1 MKVIME
7 EVGLKQDD
15 RGCVLPAREYAAKLK
30 EKNADNEMVSV
41 IAFEFENGKVIT
53 GKGSATMDCCSAAL
67 LNAIKYLAGIS
78 DDIFLLSPLILNTI
92 RDLKERD
99 LHSKITC
106 LNANEI
112 LIALSISA
120 VTNPTAQLAYDKLSE
135 LSGVQAHCTAILNRN
150 DEQILR
156 KLGLDVTCDAVYPSE
171 NLYYV

>member
-1 MKVIME
+1 
-7 EVGLKQDD
+7 LKRIAETK
-15 RGCVLPAREYAAKLK
+15 RGASDAGAVVKLK
-30 EKNADNEMVSV
+30 ECSVDNEVVPV
-41 IAFEFENGKVIT
+41 IAFEFEGGKIIT

-99 LHSKITC
+99 LHSKITY

-120 VTNPTAQLAYDKLSE
+120 VTNPTAQLAYDKLSG
-135 LSGVQAHCTAILNRN
+135 LSGVQAHCTVMLNRN
-150 DEQILR
+150 DEQILK
-156 KLGLDVTCDAVYPSE
+156 KLGIDVTCDAVYPSE